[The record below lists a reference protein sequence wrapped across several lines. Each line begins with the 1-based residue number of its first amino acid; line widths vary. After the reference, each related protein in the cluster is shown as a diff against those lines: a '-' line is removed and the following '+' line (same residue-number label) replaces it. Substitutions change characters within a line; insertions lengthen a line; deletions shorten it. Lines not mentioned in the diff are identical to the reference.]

1 MKEYLPRRK
10 NIRLK
15 DYDYSKEGMYF
26 ITIFIKNRIELL
38 GKITNNTIKLT
49 KEGVIVEENIKMIKE
64 IYSNIK
70 IDEYIVMPNHI
81 HIILLINK
89 KRDTTISRVIKQYK
103 ESITKKLGYAIFQKL
118 FYEHIIRNE
127 KEYLKIKEYIQNNI
141 ANWKEDCNS

>member
-1 MKEYLPRRK
+1 MKEHLPRRK

-26 ITIFIKNRIELL
+26 ITICIKNRIELL
-38 GKITNNTIKLT
+38 GKITNNAIKLT
-49 KEGVIVEENIKMIKE
+49 KEGVIVEENIKMIEE

-89 KRDTTISRVIKQYK
+89 KKWYNNLKGYKTI
-103 ESITKKLGYAIFQKL
+103 
-118 FYEHIIRNE
+118 
-127 KEYLKIKEYIQNNI
+127 
-141 ANWKEDCNS
+141 